1 VRAIGL
7 PDPSRRRNLCWS
19 NATAITSAVRE
30 GDAPFTLNEASD
42 SERQLIFQRCCNRT
56 RPFDLRL
63 AIGTRT
69 STSADAGI
77 RHCNVAADVRLDFD
91 RGRRRT
97 LPTSAQG
104 QLAWIVR
111 KVSEVDITESDRRL
125 GAWRGGSAG
134 MAGIERIDGRL
145 DASRTCDDQASAAIP
160 INMPSDAYGMQVQ
173 MNCT

>member
-69 STSADAGI
+69 STSADARI

-97 LPTSAQG
+97 LPATFGG
-104 QLAWIVR
+104 QLAVKCLAR
-111 KVSEVDITESDRRL
+111 ARTGSRGITN
-125 GAWRGGSAG
+125 RGKPGSATG
-134 MAGIERIDGRL
+134 ERPGKNGGTR
-145 DASRTCDDQASAAIP
+145 ASWPRGVKKCRRWI
-160 INMPSDAYGMQVQ
+160 
-173 MNCT
+173 